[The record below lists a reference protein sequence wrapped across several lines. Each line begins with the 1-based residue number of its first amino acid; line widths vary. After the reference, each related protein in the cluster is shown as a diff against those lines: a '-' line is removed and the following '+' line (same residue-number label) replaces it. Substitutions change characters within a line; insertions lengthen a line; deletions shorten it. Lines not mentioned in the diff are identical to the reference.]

1 MISKVAR
8 DFVVSLHI
16 YSFGIGGETSI
27 FTFLNNGSK
36 PTNVEARGN
45 AGQELG
51 WCAKE
56 RYKESACQVAD
67 G

>member
-8 DFVVSLHI
+8 DFVVSLT
-16 YSFGIGGETSI
+16 YLFGIGGETSR
-27 FTFLNNGSK
+27 FTCLKNGSK